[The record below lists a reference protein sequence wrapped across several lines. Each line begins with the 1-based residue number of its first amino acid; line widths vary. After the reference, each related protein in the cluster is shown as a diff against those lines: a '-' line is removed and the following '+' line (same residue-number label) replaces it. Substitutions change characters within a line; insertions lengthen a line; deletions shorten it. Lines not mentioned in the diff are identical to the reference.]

1 MLTRWGSFVYRRRR
15 LVLAL
20 SGFSFILAIV
30 GMIAFGGALSSNGFN
45 DPNSESSRVTGQLAA
60 DFGRGHDQMIFI
72 LDTGRPVTDA
82 AVKAQVQQAL
92 APLAADSRVAQVL
105 TAWQGGSKAFIS
117 NDGKSTYAVALLN
130 VADDKADQAL
140 ADLRPQVETAAK
152 ANGIAVSVTGGP
164 AIGKDISTKVSS
176 GIALAESVSIPLTIV
191 LLLAVFGTLI
201 AAGLP
206 LLIGAL
212 SMIAAISGIL
222 IFANFSSQSIFAI
235 NIITMLGLALGVD
248 YSLFMVARFREEL
261 RKQPAEAALVKTI
274 STTGKAILFSGITVI
289 FGLAATLFFP
299 LPALRS
305 MGLAGMVVVF
315 MALIYGLTLLP
326 AMLATIGPKVN
337 RYDVRFWN
345 RGKPEAADPEAS
357 PFWHGVAQRVMRRP
371 VMTLV
376 PILAILLLAGAPF
389 LHLSLTPGG
398 VDVLP
403 TSAPSRAT
411 YDRLSS
417 NFTSGESDPI
427 PVIVAAGSSGT
438 LSSAEIASIR
448 SYVNSAAAVSH
459 VTRVESIVTDPAA
472 SSIDWS
478 TFNGDPATLPAGGQ
492 ALFAQYVRGNR
503 TLVQI
508 VTDVDGAR
516 LDQVVRDLRS
526 ISPAGATVQVGGAA
540 GISVDTVDGIKAGL
554 LPAILFVVIGSY
566 LILLLTFGSVF
577 LPIKAI
583 VMTLLSISAS
593 LGALVLV
600 FQDGHGQRLLGF
612 TASGQIIS
620 TTPILMFCILF
631 GLSMDYEVLMLT
643 RIQEEFLRNGDNRGS
658 IAFGLERTART
669 ITSAAAIMVVAFG
682 AFMLADIVVIKSL
695 GFGLTIAVIVDAT
708 IVRGFLVPATMRL
721 LGRWNWWAPQ
731 PFSRLVDR
739 LGLGHA
745 ENHPGQI
752 SVGSSAD

>member
-1 MLTRWGSFVYRRRR
+1 
-15 LVLAL
+15 
-20 SGFSFILAIV
+20 
-30 GMIAFGGALSSNGFN
+30 
-45 DPNSESSRVTGQLAA
+45 
-60 DFGRGHDQMIFI
+60 
-72 LDTGRPVTDA
+72 
-82 AVKAQVQQAL
+82 
-92 APLAADSRVAQVL
+92 
-105 TAWQGGSKAFIS
+105 
-117 NDGKSTYAVALLN
+117 
-130 VADDKADQAL
+130 
-140 ADLRPQVETAAK
+140 
-152 ANGIAVSVTGGP
+152 
-164 AIGKDISTKVSS
+164 
-176 GIALAESVSIPLTIV
+176 
-191 LLLAVFGTLI
+191 
-201 AAGLP
+201 
-206 LLIGAL
+206 
-212 SMIAAISGIL
+212 
-222 IFANFSSQSIFAI
+222 
-235 NIITMLGLALGVD
+235 
-248 YSLFMVARFREEL
+248 
-261 RKQPAEAALVKTI
+261 
-274 STTGKAILFSGITVI
+274 
-289 FGLAATLFFP
+289 
-299 LPALRS
+299 
-305 MGLAGMVVVF
+305 
-315 MALIYGLTLLP
+315 
-326 AMLATIGPKVN
+326 
-337 RYDVRFWN
+337 
-345 RGKPEAADPEAS
+345 
-357 PFWHGVAQRVMRRP
+357 
-371 VMTLV
+371 
-376 PILAILLLAGAPF
+376 
-389 LHLSLTPGG
+389 
-398 VDVLP
+398 
-403 TSAPSRAT
+403 
-411 YDRLSS
+411 
-417 NFTSGESDPI
+417 
-427 PVIVAAGSSGT
+427 
-438 LSSAEIASIR
+438 
-448 SYVNSAAAVSH
+448 
-459 VTRVESIVTDPAA
+459 VESIVTDPAA
-472 SSIDWS
+472 SSINWS

-731 PFSRLVDR
+731 PISRLVGR